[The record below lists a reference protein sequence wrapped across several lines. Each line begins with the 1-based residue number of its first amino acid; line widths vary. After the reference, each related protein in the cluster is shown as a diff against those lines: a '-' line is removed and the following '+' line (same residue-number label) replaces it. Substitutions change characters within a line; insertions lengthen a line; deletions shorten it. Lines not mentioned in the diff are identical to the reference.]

1 MKFAFNLD
9 FNELPEELQEQK
21 IDEWITFN
29 FEDEQ
34 WTDENEKPLTLEEA
48 LNDEHIREDTR
59 FRIEAHFPIYF

>member
-1 MKFAFNLD
+1 MNYAFNLD

-34 WTDENEKPLTLEEA
+34 WTDENENPLTLEEA
-48 LNDEHIREDTR
+48 LNDERIREDAR
-59 FRIEAHFPIYF
+59 WRIEARFPIYF